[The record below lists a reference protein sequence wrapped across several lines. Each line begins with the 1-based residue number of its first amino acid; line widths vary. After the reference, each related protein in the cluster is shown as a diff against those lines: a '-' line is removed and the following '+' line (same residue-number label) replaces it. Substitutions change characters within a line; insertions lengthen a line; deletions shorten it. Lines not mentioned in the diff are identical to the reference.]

1 MVRGDFTIREGIVK
15 WIKARERSKV
25 YLYLS
30 LRVVN
35 DIGGSVRRLEVT
47 AVFNPLS
54 DGGDH
59 GLMATGDPGVSVAVL
74 RGQAGARVQQL
85 LVAGRA
91 LLLTAVTSLVIMN
104 YFQALVPNAQSRSFK
119 LF

>member
-35 DIGGSVRRLEVT
+35 DIGGSVRRLEVA
-47 AVFNPLS
+47 AVFAPLP

-59 GLMATGDPGVSVAVL
+59 GLVATCVAPGVSVAVL

-91 LLLTAVTSLVIMN
+91 LLLAAVTRLMIIN
-104 YFQALVPNAQSRSFK
+104 LIIDK
-119 LF
+119 L